1 MSTSVY
7 TATVVGVEAVPV
19 EVEVDLVRRLPAVS
33 IVGLPAPSIRESAD
47 RIRSAL
53 KETGIDF
60 PRARVVVSLAPADLR
75 KEGPGFD
82 LPMAVAILGA
92 AGRVPA
98 ERCRPWL
105 FVGELALSGETRPV
119 RGVLAMACLARD
131 LGLRGVVVPLACA
144 REAALV
150 DGIEVVGV
158 RSLREVVDLLEGELV
173 PSDPPA
179 HPPEA
184 NRPPPLD
191 LREVRGQPVAR
202 HALEVAA
209 AGGHNLLLVG
219 PPGCGKSMLAARIPS
234 ILPALERSEALECT
248 RIHSIAGLRPA
259 DGGIVD
265 RRPFRAPHHSVS
277 SAGLLGGSTLRPGEV
292 TLAHHGVLF
301 LDEFPE
307 FPRHVREALRA
318 PLEDRRVVLS
328 RAAGTVLLPASF
340 MLVAAANPCPC
351 GYLGHPTRPCG
362 CTATDRARYQARLS
376 GPLVDRLDL
385 GVELLPVASLDLLA
399 GPDGESSAA
408 VRTRVEAARRRQHA
422 RFGGAL
428 TNASVPADRVRE
440 VVDAGPGV
448 FASLQALMDHQGF
461 SARVAGRMLRVA
473 RTLADLEGR
482 VQVAPEHIHA
492 AIALRLPRDEQEA
505 A

>member
-53 KETGIDF
+53 KETGVDF
-60 PRARVVVSLAPADLR
+60 PRARVVISLAPADLR
-75 KEGPGFD
+75 KDGPGFD
-82 LPMAVAILGA
+82 LPMAVSILA
-92 AGRVPA
+92 AGGRVPVEA
-98 ERCRPWL
+98 CRPWL

-131 LGLRGVVVPLACA
+131 LGLRGIVVPVGCV

-150 DGIEVVGV
+150 EGIEVIGV
-158 RSLREVVDLLEGELV
+158 RSLRELVDFLDGGRA
-173 PSDPPA
+173 PA
-179 HPPEA
+179 PEPTMGPEA
-184 NRPPPLD
+184 TPPRTLD
-191 LREVRGQPVAR
+191 LRDVRGQPLAR

-234 ILPALERSEALECT
+234 ILPGLERAEALECT
-248 RIHSIAGLRPA
+248 RIQSIAGLRAA
-259 DGGIVD
+259 DAGIVEH
-265 RRPFRAPHHSVS
+265 RPFRAPHHSVS
-277 SAGLLGGSTLRPGEV
+277 SAGLLGGAALRPGEV

-318 PLEDRRVVLS
+318 PLEDRRVVLA
-328 RAAGTVLLPASF
+328 RAAGSVVLPASF

-362 CTATDRARYQARLS
+362 CTTVDRARYQARLS

-385 GVELLPVASLDLLA
+385 GVELLPVPSVDLLA
-399 GPDGESSAA
+399 GPDGETSAS
-408 VRTRVEAARRRQHA
+408 VRSRVEAARRRQ
-422 RFGGAL
+422 RLRYGGVL
-428 TNASVPADRVRE
+428 TNASIPPDRVRE
-440 VVDAGPGV
+440 MVDAGPGV
-448 FASLQALMDHQGF
+448 FGALQAMMDGQGF
-461 SARVAGRMLRVA
+461 SARVAGRLLRVA
-473 RTLADLEGR
+473 RTLADLEDR
-482 VQVAPEHIHA
+482 PRVAPEHVHA
-492 AIALRLPRDEQEA
+492 AVALRLPQDEQEA